1 MARKIGYSDWL
12 DLSYILSPG
21 RQGPTVSELC
31 GFSFSPG
38 DGVALVRSWMMIGWG
53 DQTIDTN
60 LT

>member
-53 DQTIDTN
+53 TKQ
-60 LT
+60 